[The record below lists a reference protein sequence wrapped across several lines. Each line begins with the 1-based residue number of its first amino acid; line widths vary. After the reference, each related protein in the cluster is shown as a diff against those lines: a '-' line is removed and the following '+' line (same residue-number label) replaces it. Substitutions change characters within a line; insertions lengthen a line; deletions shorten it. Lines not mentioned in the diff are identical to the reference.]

1 MDWDKNGMVNFKE
14 FLFAFTRWVGIDDI
28 EDEEEENVWIQDI
41 GRFPPCQPP
50 LRVISSY
57 TPETIQ
63 IPHKVNNI
71 NMQDENIFPAKFVCK

>member
-41 GRFPPCQPP
+41 GRFPPCQLPV
-50 LRVISSY
+50 RVISNS
-57 TPETIQ
+57 ESSQ

-71 NMQDENIFPAKFVCK
+71 NMQDDNTFPAKFVCK